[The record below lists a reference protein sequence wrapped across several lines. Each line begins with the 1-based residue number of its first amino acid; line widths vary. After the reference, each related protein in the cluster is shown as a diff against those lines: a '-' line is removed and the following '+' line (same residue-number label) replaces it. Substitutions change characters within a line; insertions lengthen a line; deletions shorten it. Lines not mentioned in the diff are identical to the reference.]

1 MQNNCIL
8 IAKKTP
14 KQNNPIE
21 LSVAVL
27 CQSHVSLLSKSLRFL
42 DGEQEL
48 LSELFQAS
56 VWRQVQTIEAGR
68 TDRQLALTKTLNDFW
83 YLLDVLL
90 Y

>member
-8 IAKKTP
+8 IAKKP
-14 KQNNPIE
+14 NPIE
-21 LSVAVL
+21 LSVVVL
-27 CQSHVSLLSKSLRFL
+27 CQSPVSLLSESLCLL

-56 VWRQVQTIEAGR
+56 VWRQVQAIEAGR
-68 TDRQLALTKTLNDFW
+68 TDRQVALTKTLNEYW
-83 YLLDVLL
+83 NLLDVLL

>member
-8 IAKKTP
+8 IAKKP
-14 KQNNPIE
+14 QNNPIE
-21 LSVAVL
+21 LSVVAL
-27 CQSHVSLLSKSLRFL
+27 CQSPLSLLSKSLRLL
-42 DGEQEL
+42 DGEHEL

-68 TDRQLALTKTLNDFW
+68 TDRQLTLTKTSNDFW